1 MAEYKETELNS
12 SHMHTKIT
20 AIYRATIDMAWKL
33 AEKMFYNRKDKQVT
47 MMPQGQKKKKKE
59 KEQWDK

>member
-20 AIYRATIDMAWKL
+20 AIYRAAIDGKDLNLPEMF
-33 AEKMFYNRKDKQVT
+33 FYNERY
-47 MMPQGQKKKKKE
+47 KE
-59 KEQWDK
+59 GTTQDR